1 MKSSIAVLGAG
12 NGAHAFAGDLA
23 RRGYRVRL
31 YNKFANEIA
40 DLQNARGVNL
50 EGVIEG
56 FGALELVTTEI
67 APVIADADI
76 ILVVVPATAH
86 AFMAEQ
92 CAPHLRDGQV
102 IVLNPGR
109 TGGAL
114 EFRGVLNR
122 LGVRARVFV
131 AEAQT
136 LLFTCRISAPAR
148 VRVTTIKRE
157 TALAALPARD
167 TTTVLERVNPLYPQ
181 FVAAQ
186 DVLETG
192 FDNIGAM
199 FHPTTTIL
207 SVGRIE
213 SGAPFEFYRDMTP
226 SIARFIEV
234 MDAERLT
241 VAKAYGVHA
250 QSACEWL
257 ARSYEG
263 ITGDTLYD
271 RIQSNVA
278 YRGIAAPRSID
289 TRYIWEDVPT
299 GLVPM
304 VALGNLAGVE
314 MPASSGIV
322 NVACALCRRDFW
334 QEGRSAARLGVAGLN
349 ISQVKALVK
358 NGP

>member
-1 MKSSIAVLGAG
+1 MKPSIAVLGAG

-40 DLQNARGVNL
+40 DLQSAGGITL

-56 FGALELVTTEI
+56 FGALELVTTDI
-67 APVIADADI
+67 APVVADADI
-76 ILVVVPATAH
+76 ILVVVPANAH
-86 AFMAEQ
+86 AFMAEV

-136 LLFTCRISAPAR
+136 LLYTCRLSGPAR
-148 VRVTTIKRE
+148 VRISMVKRAVT
-157 TALAALPARD
+157 LAALPARD
-167 TTTVLERVNPLYPQ
+167 TASVLERLNPLYPQ
-181 FVAAQ
+181 FVAAA

-192 FDNIGAM
+192 LDNIGAM

-213 SGAPFEFYRDMTP
+213 SGAPFEFYRDLTP

-234 MDAERLT
+234 MDAERLA
-241 VAKAYGVHA
+241 VAKAFGVQT

-257 ARSYEG
+257 ARSYDG
-263 ITGDTLYD
+263 ITGNTLYE
-271 RIQSNVA
+271 RIQSNAA
-278 YRGIAAPRSID
+278 YRGIPAPRSID

-304 VALGNLAGVE
+304 IALGRIANVP
-314 MPASSGIV
+314 MPACEGLA
-322 NVACALCRRDFW
+322 NVACALHGRDFW
-334 QEGRSAARLGVAGLN
+334 SEGRNARQLGIEGLN
-349 ISQVKALVK
+349 IAQVKTLIK
-358 NGP
+358 GET

>member
-31 YNKFANEIA
+31 YNKFANEIV
-40 DLQNARGVNL
+40 DLQSAGGVTL
-50 EGVIEG
+50 EGAVEG
-56 FGALELVTTEI
+56 FGKLELITTDI
-67 APVIADADI
+67 APVVAGADVV
-76 ILVVVPATAH
+76 LVVVPATAH
-86 AFMAEQ
+86 AFMAEA
-92 CAPHLRDGQV
+92 CAPHLRDGPV

-109 TGGAL
+109 TGGAH
-114 EFRGVLNR
+114 EFRNIL
-122 LGVRARVFV
+122 RARGVTARVLV

-136 LLFTCRISAPAR
+136 LLFTCRIAGPAR

-167 TTTVLERVNPLYPQ
+167 TAAVLERVQPLYPQ
-181 FVAAQ
+181 FAAAP

-199 FHPTTTIL
+199 FHPTATIL

-213 SGAPFEFYRDMTP
+213 SGVPFEFYRDMTP
-226 SIARFIEV
+226 SITRFIEA
-234 MDAERLT
+234 MDAERL
-241 VAKAYGVHA
+241 AAAQAYGVRA

-263 ITGDTLYD
+263 IIGDTLYE

-278 YRGIAAPRSID
+278 YHGIAAPRSID

-304 VALGNLAGVE
+304 VALGRVAKVG
-314 MPASSGIV
+314 MPACAGMV
-322 NVACALCRRDFW
+322 NVACALHRRDYW
-334 QEGRSAARLGVAGLN
+334 EEGRSARRLAIEGLS
-349 ISQVKALVK
+349 IAQVKAMVR
-358 NGP
+358 GD